1 MAEKIYVLDAHT
13 RYDAPGRVAEPREA
27 RVTVRRDTPS
37 RAPIPV
43 QHEGSS
49 RPDKID
55 VVLSVD
61 DGTHGHTS
69 PLDGDYAE
77 SWVKSP
83 HLAARRPFQPLHA
96 LLGLYTLG
104 GVAPLALRVG
114 PRQFTWA
121 ALSIVS
127 LTTWVTLGWFW
138 TPVRAMMTSA
148 RLPILPFLVAMVVVH
163 VMGSLAWTRAVFR
176 TLRDE
181 RFRPEGLPRVLR
193 NPWIAGAVGFLI
205 PGFGFAVTGRV
216 LRAALSMW
224 NAAQVLFAGLVLA
237 HAGLLWTWNTKSGVN
252 ALPRNFVEVLF
263 IACSG
268 IVVLGGLLWI
278 ASALD
283 GARLQTAG
291 RDRGPRRLATGDGV
305 ALSLVAAL
313 VAGIM
318 LFHPA
323 QVASDLDAFSGWLR
337 GAGARLVPLGLET
350 VAATLD
356 PGRPAYAMS
365 VADLYSELGQ
375 EAKAAA
381 IHDRLRERWE
391 AYAQM
396 LLQQTASTRGL
407 EPASP
412 IQPGEDLVPR
422 TPELGPSLAAQAAP
436 SSTAAQ

>member
-27 RVTVRRDTPS
+27 RVTVRRDSPG

-43 QHEGSS
+43 QHEGSP

-61 DGTHGHTS
+61 GGALDHAS
-69 PLDGDYAE
+69 PLEGDLQE

-83 HLAARRPFQPLHA
+83 QSAARRPFRPLRA
-96 LLGLYTLG
+96 LAGLYSLG

-114 PRQFTWA
+114 PRQFSWA
-121 ALSIVS
+121 ALSIVA
-127 LTTWVTLGWFW
+127 LTAWVTLGWFW
-138 TPVRAMMTSA
+138 TPVRTMMTSA

-163 VMGSLAWTRAVFR
+163 LMGAMAWTRAVLR
-176 TLRDE
+176 TIRDE
-181 RFRPEGLPRVLR
+181 RFRPEDMPRPLC
-193 NPWIAGAVGFLI
+193 NPWIAGAIGFLV
-205 PGFGFAVTGRV
+205 PGFGLAVAGRAT
-216 LRAALSMW
+216 RAAFAMW
-224 NAAQVLFAGLVLA
+224 NAAQVLFAGLVLSQV
-237 HAGLLWTWNTKSGVN
+237 GVLWTWNTKSGVD
-252 ALPRNFVEVLF
+252 ALPKNFVEGLF
-263 IACSG
+263 VVCAG
-268 IVVLGGLLWI
+268 ILVLGGLMWI
-278 ASALD
+278 ATALD
-283 GARLQTAG
+283 GARLQPAG
-291 RDRGPRRLATGDGV
+291 RSRSGRFLASGDGV
-305 ALSLVAAL
+305 AVALVAAL
-313 VAGIM
+313 IAGVA

-350 VAATLD
+350 VAANLD
-356 PGRPAYAMS
+356 PGRPAYAMC
-365 VADLYSELGQ
+365 VADLYSEIGQ
-375 EAKAAA
+375 DAKAAA

-396 LLQQTASTRGL
+396 LLQQTATTRGL
-407 EPASP
+407 EPALP